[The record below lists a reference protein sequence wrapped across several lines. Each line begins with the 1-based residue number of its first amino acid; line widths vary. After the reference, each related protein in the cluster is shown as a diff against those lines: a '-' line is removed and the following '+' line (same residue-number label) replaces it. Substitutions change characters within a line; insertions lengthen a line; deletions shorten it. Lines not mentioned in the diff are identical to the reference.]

1 MAALTPK
8 PKPGGGG
15 ARRAALRPPPCCKKQ
30 KGKKIFSSRELLS
43 VECRKDPEG
52 LFCFFGLQLSERLE
66 APFVNNPQVGAGV
79 AGVEA
84 FLFYS
89 FMDTYGP
96 YGA

>member
-1 MAALTPK
+1 MVVGRAGRRFAPPLAA
-8 PKPGGGG
+8 
-15 ARRAALRPPPCCKKQ
+15 RNKKEKKSSPLQ
-30 KGKKIFSSRELLS
+30 EVGKILKA
-43 VECRKDPEG
+43 
-52 LFCFFGLQLSERLE
+52 FFRLQLSERLE